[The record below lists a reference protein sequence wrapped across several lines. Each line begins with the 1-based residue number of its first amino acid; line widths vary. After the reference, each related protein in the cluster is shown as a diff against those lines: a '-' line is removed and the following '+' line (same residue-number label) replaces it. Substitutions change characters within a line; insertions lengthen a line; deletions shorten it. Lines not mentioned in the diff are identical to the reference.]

1 MAKTFQ
7 FPLSTDVDTVITK
20 AKQHA
25 KDIKANFEG
34 GTHKGT
40 FGGSGVKGEYVI
52 SGDNIEVTIHK
63 KPLIAPWSMVENS
76 LKDFFS

>member
-1 MAKTFQ
+1 MAKKFQ
-7 FPLSTDVDTVITK
+7 FPLSADADTVIAK

-25 KDIKANFEG
+25 TDIKANFEG
-34 GTHKGT
+34 DTNKGQ

-52 SGDNIEVTIHK
+52 SGDSIEVTIHK

-76 LKDFFS
+76 LKDFFA

>member
-34 GTHKGT
+34 DTHKGT
-40 FGGSGVKGEYVI
+40 FSGSGVKGGYVI